1 MKFYELVSTMR
12 KDGYSERDIA
22 DELGFESVSQFR
34 KCRAL
39 SVKKHRLSIYNRLEK
54 LSARNYPDS
63 LIAEKMGISE
73 TQLNNIREV
82 TRYSSAKKW
91 SQDCSIYLARK
102 FALGS
107 NYKTR
112 WAADQ
117 DSHFSMGDHFQNELI
132 RKSIMLFDTVLYN
145 GSIEEI
151 RRIAEFV
158 AVCAK
163 ARNMKLDWFRCYNDN
178 RIVELENKYQIK
190 VRSV

>member
-12 KDGYSERDIA
+12 KDGYSERDIV

-91 SQDCSIYLARK
+91 AQDCAIRLVKK
-102 FALGS
+102 FALES
-107 NYKTR
+107 DYKAR
-112 WAADQ
+112 YANDEN
-117 DSHFSMGDHFQNELI
+117 SSSLMSERFQNDLI
-132 RKSIMLFDTVLYN
+132 RNSTSLFNAVMHG
-145 GSIEEI
+145 GSAEET
-151 RRIAEFV
+151 RRIAEFIM
-158 AVCAK
+158 VCIK
-163 ARNMKLDWFRCYNDN
+163 ARDMNLDWFRCYIDN
-178 RIVELENKYQIK
+178 GIEELEKKY
-190 VRSV
+190 SVKIRRF

>member
-12 KDGYSERDIA
+12 KDGYSERDIV

-63 LIAEKMGISE
+63 LIAEKIGISE

-91 SQDCSIYLARK
+91 AQDCAIRLARK
-102 FALGS
+102 FTSGS
-107 NYKTR
+107 DYKAR
-112 WAADQ
+112 YANNGN
-117 DSHFSMGDHFQNELI
+117 SSSLMGKCFQNDLI
-132 RKSIMLFDTVLYN
+132 QNSTSLFNAVIRG
-145 GSIEEI
+145 GSAEETH
-151 RRIAEFV
+151 RIAEFIM
-158 AVCAK
+158 VCVK
-163 ARNMKLDWFRCYNDN
+163 ARDMNLDWFRCYIDN
-178 RIVELENKYQIK
+178 RIEELEKKYSIK
-190 VRSV
+190 VRRF

>member
-12 KDGYSERDIA
+12 KDGYSERDIV

-91 SQDCSIYLARK
+91 EQDCAIRLARK
-102 FALGS
+102 FASGS
-107 NYKTR
+107 NYKARYTNNEN
-112 WAADQ
+112 
-117 DSHFSMGDHFQNELI
+117 SSSSMGKCFQNNLI
-132 RKSIMLFDTVLYN
+132 QNSMSLFNAVMHG
-145 GSIEEI
+145 GSAEET
-151 RRIAEFV
+151 RRIAEFIM
-158 AVCAK
+158 VCVK
-163 ARNMKLDWFRCYNDN
+163 ARDMNLDWFRCYIDN
-178 RIVELENKYQIK
+178 GIEELEKKY
-190 VRSV
+190 SVKIRRF